1 MKELEE
7 NKYIISPNSPAL
19 LFECQTLY
27 NTRGLDFSLAQ
38 VYVAMMK
45 MSRKH
50 TLEGPIGDWLRF
62 MMRKCL
68 CSTELNRGDEGPF
81 IRVAL
86 ALQRRVKVRLHKNQI
101 YDFSRYDISI
111 SEVVLET
118 FLPRHARPESSCSA
132 ELWFVEFS
140 LSDFSY
146 SVSKE
151 ATISE
156 LASSFSYI

>member
-1 MKELEE
+1 VKELGE
-7 NKYIISPNSPAL
+7 NKYIISPNPPAL
-19 LFECQTLY
+19 LSECQTLY
-27 NTRGLDFSLAQ
+27 NSRELDFSFAQ

-118 FLPRHARPESSCSA
+118 FLPRHERPENSCTP
-132 ELWFVEFS
+132 ELWFVEF
-140 LSDFSY
+140 LSDYSY
-146 SVSKE
+146 SVLKE
-151 ATISE
+151 AAISE
-156 LASSFSYI
+156 LACSFSYV

>member
-1 MKELEE
+1 VKELEE

-50 TLEGPIGDWLRF
+50 TLEGQIGDWLRF

-118 FLPRHARPESSCSA
+118 FLPRHERPENSCTP
-132 ELWFVEFS
+132 ELWFVEF
-140 LSDFSY
+140 LSDYSY
-146 SVSKE
+146 SVLKE
-151 ATISE
+151 AAISE
-156 LASSFSYI
+156 LACSFSYV

>member
-7 NKYIISPNSPAL
+7 NKYIISPNSPAVL
-19 LFECQTLY
+19 SECQALY
-27 NTRGLDFSLAQ
+27 NTRDLDFSVAQ

-68 CSTELNRGDEGPF
+68 GSTELNRGDGDPF

-86 ALQRRVKVRLHKNQI
+86 ALQRRVKIRLHKNKI
-101 YDFSRYDISI
+101 YDFSRYDIST

-118 FLPRHARPESSCSA
+118 FLPRHAPPETSCAA
-132 ELWFVEFS
+132 ELWFVVFS
-140 LSDFSY
+140 LSDYSY

-151 ATISE
+151 ASIFGLSC
-156 LASSFSYI
+156 SFSYV